1 MNYVDPNTVASSPTD
16 VNLSRQKF
24 IHLRDEVL
32 KISPLKKIYYNKQFK
47 RINQYLLNGDTQ
59 PAVVAS
65 VDPLV
70 ISAYS
75 SDMDAVL
82 LLRFPQELVRMYQLE
97 KGMKLVTTNIYFE
110 GDKVAKDI
118 ITGEG
123 YTHDWVNYV
132 PMIPL
137 FLCDNEIA
145 VRQMTEMFDE
155 ALWDRVMRMT
165 AEKSAN
171 KRIKPRDGFYYF
183 TKFNLLFMIF

>member
-1 MNYVDPNTVASSPTD
+1 MNYVDPNTIASAPTD
-16 VNLSRQKF
+16 VSLSRTKF
-24 IHLRDEVL
+24 VYLRDEVF
-32 KISPLKKIYYNKQFK
+32 KVSPLKKIYYNKQFK

-59 PAVVAS
+59 PAIVAS
-65 VDPLV
+65 IDPLI

-75 SDMDAVL
+75 TDMDAVL
-82 LLRFPQELVRMYQLE
+82 LLRFPQELVNMYHLE

-118 ITGEG
+118 IPGEE

-137 FLCDNEIA
+137 FLCDNETAI
-145 VRQMTEMFDE
+145 RQMPEMFDE
-155 ALWDRVMRMT
+155 MLWTKVIRMT
-165 AEKSAN
+165 EEKSAN
-171 KRIKPRDGFYYF
+171 KKIKSRDGFYYF